1 MVLKRLLAGA
11 ASALGITGA
20 DAAKAQVE
28 HDARP
33 TRAQELVMGYY
44 AEADLS
50 QGFLPYI
57 DYKAPHAN
65 RPTPR
70 RPRYPRNARFQLGAS
85 PDGKSAWVRE
95 PRLFKG
101 HRP

>member
-11 ASALGITGA
+11 ASALGITSA

-70 RPRYPRNARFQLGAS
+70 RPHFRRPARLDFAG
-85 PDGKSAWVRE
+85 SAF
-95 PRLFKG
+95 PGRLFKG
-101 HRP
+101 YRP

>member
-1 MVLKRLLAGA
+1 MVMKRLLAA
-11 ASALGITGA
+11 ALGITRA
-20 DAAKAQVE
+20 DEAKALVE

-33 TRAQELVMGYY
+33 TRAQELEMGYY
-44 AEADLS
+44 AKADLS
-50 QGFLPYI
+50 QGFLPYV

-70 RPRYPRNARFQLGAS
+70 RPHLGRPARLDFAG
-85 PDGKSAWVRE
+85 SAF
-95 PRLFKG
+95 PGRLFKG